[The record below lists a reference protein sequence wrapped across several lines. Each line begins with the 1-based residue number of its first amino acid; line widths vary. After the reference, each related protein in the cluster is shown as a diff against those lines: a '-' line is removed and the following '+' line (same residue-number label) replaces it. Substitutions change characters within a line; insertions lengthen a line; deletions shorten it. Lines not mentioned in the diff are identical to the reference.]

1 MHPTSTRAHG
11 CRYRRSSRVSLSDI
25 RREYAHATLSER
37 DADPD
42 PIRQFERWFED
53 ARAAGLQELNAMT
66 LATATPDGA
75 PSARIVLLKGAD
87 ARGFVFFTDYR
98 SRKGTELDANPRA
111 ALVFYWAA
119 LERQVRVTGPTVR
132 IGREES
138 AAYFNSR
145 PLGSRLSAMA
155 SHQSSVVTSR
165 AVLEGRAGELAR
177 EYADRAPE
185 IPSYWGG
192 TRVTPETIEF
202 WQGRPNRLHDRL
214 RYTRDGNGQ
223 WRIDRL
229 SP

>member
-1 MHPTSTRAHG
+1 MHPTSTPARG
-11 CRYRRSSRVSLSDI
+11 CRCPRSRRVSLSDI

-98 SRKGTELDANPRA
+98 SRKGAELDANPRA

-119 LERQVRVTGPTVR
+119 LERQVRVTGPTAR
-132 IGREES
+132 IGRQES

-155 SHQSSVVTSR
+155 SHQSSVVASR
-165 AVLEGRAGELAR
+165 AVLEERAGELAR
-177 EYADRAPE
+177 EYADHAPE

-192 TRVTPETIEF
+192 TRVTPETMEF

-214 RYTRDGNGQ
+214 RYTRDGSGQ
-223 WRIDRL
+223 WRIGRL